1 MMFVMRAHAEDDVAA
16 PAGVSTAASG
26 AIAASETEYH
36 ASIGP
41 GFYALPSF
49 PGARRT
55 RKILFP
61 FIDAEYANRLY
72 TSAADILGVYGYKT
86 TDTQVGAA
94 VEYDLTERMARDDIR
109 LRGLPNVGGTP
120 RFKLFGSQTVGAVT
134 ADVNVARDIA
144 GRGQGTLGQAN
155 LWLTVPFDPTLSV
168 SVGPG
173 ITWADSQY
181 MHTFYAITPAEAAV
195 SAFPAFASR
204 AGIADAHLNGLAEW
218 VIHSKYRL
226 GAQACF
232 GHLRGD
238 AGASPITVQHE
249 QTTLVAWLAYRFN

>member
-16 PAGVSTAASG
+16 PPG
-26 AIAASETEYH
+26 ETEYH

-72 TSAADILGVYGYKT
+72 TSASDILGVYGYKT

-109 LRGLPNVGGTP
+109 LRGLPNVGETP

-155 LWLTVPFDPTLSV
+155 LWLTVPFDPTFSV

-195 SAFPAFASR
+195 SALPAFASR
-204 AGIADAHLNGLAEW
+204 AGITDAHLNGLAEW